1 MSYVLKSAAQDFLV
15 VPADRSHRAA
25 INVLAN
31 DVCGIEATSKPTLH
45 DSVVYGLLLEPE
57 HGEHRHD
64 FKEGD
69 IDLLLLNDLEDLV
82 GVLHHLALGNALL
95 VDLDALAERL
105 DVRRGEEAG
114 AEAAVLQRCGSL
126 ERDRA
131 FAIGASYVNSSE
143 AILRLSE
150 LLSQLRH

>member
-1 MSYVLKSAAQDFLV
+1 M

-25 INVLAN
+25 IDVLAD
-31 DVCGIEATSKPTLH
+31 DVCSIKATSKPTLQ
-45 DSVVYGLLLEPE
+45 DSVVNGLLLEPE
-57 HGEHRHD
+57 HGEHRDD

-69 IDLLLLNDLEDLV
+69 IDLLLLNNLKDLV

-114 AEAAVLQRCGSL
+114 AEAAVLQRSGSL

-131 FAIGASYVNSSE
+131 FAVGASDVNSSE
-143 AILRLSE
+143 AILRLAE